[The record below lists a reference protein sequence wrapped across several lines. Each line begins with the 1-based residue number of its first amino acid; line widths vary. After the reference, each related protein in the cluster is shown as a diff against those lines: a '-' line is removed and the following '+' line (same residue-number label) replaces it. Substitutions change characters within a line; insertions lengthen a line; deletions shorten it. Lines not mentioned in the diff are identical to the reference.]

1 MECDII
7 SLEAR
12 LHLHILSIIL
22 FIQMGDTRAKAF
34 DYILNSLLQQL
45 GVWEF
50 IYKLFKN
57 KISALYLRMN
67 SV

>member
-7 SLEAR
+7 SLKAH

-22 FIQMGDTRAKAF
+22 FIQMGDTPAKAF

-45 GVWEF
+45 DV
-50 IYKLFKN
+50 
-57 KISALYLRMN
+57 
-67 SV
+67 

>member
-45 GVWEF
+45 GV
-50 IYKLFKN
+50 
-57 KISALYLRMN
+57 
-67 SV
+67 

>member
-7 SLEAR
+7 SLEAC

-22 FIQMGDTRAKAF
+22 FIQMGDTPAKAF

-50 IYKLFKN
+50 IHKLFKN
-57 KISALYLRMN
+57 KISVLYLRMN
-67 SV
+67 LV